1 MMKITS
7 AHVWVGRRCTTGRD
21 KLSQIA
27 SFDEQS
33 ALNCVI
39 PPMFPPSHS
48 TCTDDIIFSF
58 SAVSIILL
66 NLLLSQAQAQVFAG
80 LLFQLTQG
88 LVVNID

>member
-7 AHVWVGRRCTTGRD
+7 AHVWVGRRCMTGRD

-48 TCTDDIIFSF
+48 TCADDIIFF
-58 SAVSIILL
+58 FRLFHYPFELSA
-66 NLLLSQAQAQVFAG
+66 
-80 LLFQLTQG
+80 
-88 LVVNID
+88 

>member
-7 AHVWVGRRCTTGRD
+7 AHVWAGRRRATGRD

-39 PPMFPPSHS
+39 PPMFPWSHS
-48 TCTDDIIFSF
+48 TCADDIIFFFLPFSLSF
-58 SAVSIILL
+58 
-66 NLLLSQAQAQVFAG
+66 
-80 LLFQLTQG
+80 
-88 LVVNID
+88 

>member
-7 AHVWVGRRCTTGRD
+7 AHVWVGRRRATGRD

-33 ALNCVI
+33 ALNCVL

-48 TCTDDIIFSF
+48 TCAGDIIFFLRLFHYPFEPSCLVRPEPESLCRF
-58 SAVSIILL
+58 TFPINSEA
-66 NLLLSQAQAQVFAG
+66 AG
-80 LLFQLTQG
+80 QY
-88 LVVNID
+88 

>member
-48 TCTDDIIFSF
+48 TCTDDIIFF
-58 SAVSIILL
+58 FRRFHYPFEPSA
-66 NLLLSQAQAQVFAG
+66 
-80 LLFQLTQG
+80 
-88 LVVNID
+88 

>member
-7 AHVWVGRRCTTGRD
+7 ANVWVGRRCTTGRD

-39 PPMFPPSHS
+39 PPMFAPSHS
-48 TCTDDIIFSF
+48 TCVDVIIFFFPSF
-58 SAVSIILL
+58 HYPFEPSA
-66 NLLLSQAQAQVFAG
+66 
-80 LLFQLTQG
+80 
-88 LVVNID
+88 